1 MSLIS
6 VLKSRQSA
14 QGRGGRVCTGTLT
27 PRLQLPVNTSM
38 GLPGKS
44 IPVFPH
50 FSLSLAGS
58 ALSSLALLWGVKY
71 FPLQDK
77 LSFVSTCTARW
88 VFAGL
93 LTSSFPRSRAGAAGA
108 LSGGKSNRNLSIT
121 QLCPFCGQWAFCAGI
136 PSVISELFFSPLP
149 LFWINPIIFIKKC
162 YLWLLTH
169 MRDANRSLICLLS
182 HKEN

>member
-1 MSLIS
+1 MSLS
-6 VLKSRQSA
+6 HASRHRDGVAGFARARSPPGCSSQ
-14 QGRGGRVCTGTLT
+14 LT
-27 PRLQLPVNTSM
+27 PVWDYLGNQYLYFPTS
-38 GLPGKS
+38 
-44 IPVFPH
+44 H
-50 FSLSLAGS
+50 YLSLDLHCP
-58 ALSSLALLWGVKY
+58 ALPWGVKY

-136 PSVISELFFSPLP
+136 PSVISELFFSH
-149 LFWINPIIFIKKC
+149 
-162 YLWLLTH
+162 YL
-169 MRDANRSLICLLS
+169 CFG
-182 HKEN
+182 